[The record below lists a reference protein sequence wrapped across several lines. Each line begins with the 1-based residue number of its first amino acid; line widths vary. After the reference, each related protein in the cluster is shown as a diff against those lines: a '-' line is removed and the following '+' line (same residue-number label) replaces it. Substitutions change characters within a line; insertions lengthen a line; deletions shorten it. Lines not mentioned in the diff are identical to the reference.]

1 MEKNKSFDYSGIRDR
16 LMKLKEQAGLD
27 AYKFC
32 EIYAPEKCSSE
43 SNAKNYI
50 SALSTGR
57 NYPDEKHGPLLPDI
71 EHLLNIVN
79 SDKFPDTT
87 LNYLVYG
94 DETPVKTIEKIDTN
108 PEHWTIAD
116 FCLFLGNLADRYPA
130 ISFAHSEP
138 QDIPI
143 NVNGEELAETQY
155 NFIIKIPEYDSLSE
169 SGHDLGMALSE
180 FVKRYEE
187 MKQINSESVQ
197 KVMYD
202 KIKEAIQKDK
212 RFSEQSL
219 ASCDSDS
226 FTYMSED
233 GPAIDGLKLD

>member
-27 AYKFC
+27 AYQFC

-71 EHLLNIVN
+71 EHILNIVN
-79 SDKFPDTT
+79 SDKFPDAT
-87 LNYLVYG
+87 LNYIVYG

-116 FCLFLGNLADRYPA
+116 FCIFLGKLM
-130 ISFAHSEP
+130 
-138 QDIPI
+138 
-143 NVNGEELAETQY
+143 ETQQS
-155 NFIIKIPEYDSLSE
+155 ITTGSISE
-169 SGHDLGMALSE
+169 
-180 FVKRYEE
+180 EE
-187 MKQINSESVQ
+187 PFTLDGQ
-197 KVMYD
+197 K
-202 KIKEAIQKDK
+202 
-212 RFSEQSL
+212 
-219 ASCDSDS
+219 
-226 FTYMSED
+226 MSETMN
-233 GPAIDGLKLD
+233 